1 MTLREV
7 KSAFLDK
14 LSDDKKQAFLDE
26 FHAAERGDARHKVV
40 NQYGIHLSPEERKGV
55 EEFFAEGNK
64 VMDIMCAKITNG
76 EKQAFLDEFVA
87 AEAGDA
93 RHKVVNKF
101 GIHLNPE
108 ERKLA
113 EDFFAKAEL
122 GKIVD

>member
-1 MTLREV
+1 MKLIEV
-7 KSAFLDK
+7 KKAFLDK
-14 LSDDKKQAFLDE
+14 IPADKRQAFLEE
-26 FHAAERGDARHKVV
+26 FHAAERGEARHKVV
-40 NQYGIHLSPEERKGV
+40 KKYGIHLSPEERKGV

-64 VMDIMCAKITNG
+64 VMDMMCAKA
-76 EKQAFLDEFVA
+76 KQSFLDEFVA
-87 AEAGDA
+87 AAPGDA
-93 RHKVVNKF
+93 RHKVVNKY